1 MKQTARLYA
10 VSDEG
15 YAVQRFYTGKL
26 CDFGFKVAYRLD
38 EDGEKATY
46 IDDFDFKDLPKL
58 IEALDEEIIV
68 SKTDDEY
75 ELTIYD
81 LPFSQEEE

>member
-1 MKQTARLYA
+1 MKQTVRLYA

-15 YAVQRFYTGKL
+15 YAVQRFYTSKL
-26 CDFGFKVAYRLD
+26 CDFGFKVVYRLD
-38 EDGEKATY
+38 EDSEKATY

-68 SKTDDEY
+68 SKTGDEY

-81 LPFSQEEE
+81 MPFC